1 MGGHLHPCF
10 PHAAGGPVLGSLCGG
25 QDNRRGLGGRGCTCG
40 VGGRRGLSSGLA
52 LAVFRSGP
60 EPGPALRPQKHQ
72 LSAGTGHVG
81 QSLGSRAGSAGAG
94 TAVPSGPPPS
104 LDHWGLLTPG
114 EEGPPP
120 DPRLG
125 EEGRSSQAEPGRQ
138 GNSTQKEK
146 GSDGVLALLPE
157 THGYLQSGATGRDR
171 PLTGRPPPPRHSP
184 IWLKP
189 SFGAVVGTPAPPAP
203 SPPTR
208 PPPAPT
214 QQGSAFTGMVRAL
227 GTLPL
232 RWGAQ

>member
-1 MGGHLHPCF
+1 MYLWGWGTE
-10 PHAAGGPVLGSLCGG
+10 
-25 QDNRRGLGGRGCTCG
+25 R
-40 VGGRRGLSSGLA
+40 
-52 LAVFRSGP
+52 AVVRSGA
-60 EPGPALRPQKHQ
+60 EPGPALRPQKPQ

-81 QSLGSRAGSAGAG
+81 PGLGSRAGSAGAG

-138 GNSTQKEK
+138 GNSTQKGK

-171 PLTGRPPPPRHSP
+171 PLTGRPPPHSL
-184 IWLKP
+184 IWLNP

-214 QQGSAFTGMVRAL
+214 QQGSAFTRMVRAL
-227 GTLPL
+227 GALPS